1 MIKTKMNK
9 FKILLNFIKDISVE
23 TPDAETL
30 IFVRDNIS
38 KYVLNIDITSKPL
51 KNKMI
56 EINTK
61 LNFGDKQ
68 NNDKQSVFEIIYTS
82 VVRID
87 ESVKDKKVLEKIILC
102 DVQKEIYPKLE
113 EIFTKLINDAGFPGL
128 KFEKKVDFEKLY
140 NERLN

>member
-1 MIKTKMNK
+1 MNK

-68 NNDKQSVFEIIYTS
+68 NNDKQSVFEIIYAS

-140 NERLN
+140 KMRKVQ

>member
-68 NNDKQSVFEIIYTS
+68 NNDKQSVFEIIYAS

-140 NERLN
+140 NDRLN